1 MFSHQLF
8 PLSAALLLPAAHL
21 ANDPCKLRHNHPFQL
36 NFLQEIQTK
45 NLHHKTYVIMNMK
58 VTFCKMHSTI
68 KLNKVSLKIELYYKP
83 LLKFLVAVWSSERLK
98 FVNEDLKLYKLL
110 SCEVSLVL
118 LLFPFD
124 SFGTP
129 RGGKEAKRLIDL
141 FFHNLKNLLQL
152 EFEPRISISVELFL
166 EEPLSD
172 SNPLM
177 QASKTPLGDDTSS
190 FSFSMSKHLK
200 ST

>member
-1 MFSHQLF
+1 
-8 PLSAALLLPAAHL
+8 
-21 ANDPCKLRHNHPFQL
+21 
-36 NFLQEIQTK
+36 
-45 NLHHKTYVIMNMK
+45 MK

-98 FVNEDLKLYKLL
+98 FINEDLKLYKLL
-110 SCEVSLVL
+110 SSEVSLVL